1 MTSKATGAKSVKS
14 TPPKTDKTHDKA
26 ETTPTTAAQRHKGT
40 DPQAKANS
48 AITAP
53 NKRRQQ
59 DRFSLRVDSKRSKAA
74 EMFARDG
81 GCAMKQVTETVG
93 GPQYNLLRFL
103 ERQGHK
109 VVRKDGIITVIPKAS
124 I

>member
-1 MTSKATGAKSVKS
+1 MTSKATSANSATS
-14 TPPKTDKTHDKA
+14 TPPKTDKTYDKA
-26 ETTPTTAAQRHKGT
+26 ETTPTKRGHAKTGT
-40 DPQAKANS
+40 DPRVRAKS
-48 AITAP
+48 ATTTP
-53 NKRRQQ
+53 DKGHGR

-81 GCAMKQVTETVG
+81 GCAMKQVTESVG